1 MVNRFGGPLSTMW
14 SSDLL
19 IERPDLVLELHTEYF
34 DVGATIA
41 TTNTYAILQDRLDF
55 ENSSHDIKKL
65 WD

>member
-1 MVNRFGGPLSTMW
+1 MW
-14 SSDLL
+14 STDVL